1 MKIGQ
6 SNGIE
11 NLLATFCY
19 FAKSCTTGLKLVK
32 IVMNRVLIPIDRITE
47 AVSSKPKVIYLK
59 KIMIKFVKSSPFE
72 IDKRKYL
79 LKIIGGIVIPPLDA
93 PTE

>member
-1 MKIGQ
+1 
-6 SNGIE
+6 
-11 NLLATFCY
+11 
-19 FAKSCTTGLKLVK
+19 
-32 IVMNRVLIPIDRITE
+32 
-47 AVSSKPKVIYLK
+47 
-59 KIMIKFVKSSPFE
+59 MIKFVKSSPLE

>member
-1 MKIGQ
+1 MLKRQVDEINKNKLAGKSRDGFLKLISQFLMKIGQ

-32 IVMNRVLIPIDRITE
+32 IVMNRVLIPIDRITK
-47 AVSSKPKVIYLK
+47 AVSSKPKVI
-59 KIMIKFVKSSPFE
+59 
-72 IDKRKYL
+72 
-79 LKIIGGIVIPPLDA
+79 
-93 PTE
+93 